1 MQEEKFAVFY
11 CVYHNQTKAAYYSGL
26 CKNIKLKKTYDELTT
41 KEIRSLSSAGNRM
54 LKKDHILERIEEL
67 KNIAKEKLKNEFME
81 SQEAIYKYYEE
92 VMKRAIKETKRI
104 HIKYGI
110 EAAKE
115 LMKKHEDKSSN
126 VTINIVDPNKEWA
139 DGT

>member
-1 MQEEKFAVFY
+1 MQEEEFAGFY
-11 CVYHNQTKAAYYSGL
+11 CIYHNQTKAAYYSGL
-26 CKNIKLKKTYDELTT
+26 CKNIKLKKDYDKLIP
-41 KEIRSLSSAGNRM
+41 KEIKSLSSAGNRM
-54 LKKDHILERIEEL
+54 LKKTHVLERIEEI
-67 KNIAKEKLKNEFME
+67 KNNARVKLETDYIK
-81 SQEAIYKYYEE
+81 SQEAIYEYYNE

-104 HIKYGI
+104 HIKYGL
-110 EAAKE
+110 EAAHY